1 VITLANV
8 ESAARRLEGVAHRTP
23 VLTSRTLD
31 AATGARVFL
40 KAENLQRGGAFKFR
54 GAYNRLATLDD
65 ETRAGGVLAFS
76 SGNHAQ
82 AVAIAARLLGTS
94 ATIVM
99 PTDTPAVKLD
109 ATRGYGAEV
118 VLYDRYAEDREAL
131 GAAMAA
137 DRGLTLVPPYED
149 EFVMAGQGTVALE
162 LLADAGPL
170 DLLLVCVGGGG
181 LIAGCATAA
190 KGLAPGI
197 RVVGVE
203 PAAGDDTKRSLEAG
217 ERVAIPVPRTIAD
230 GQQANIPGAM
240 TFAVNR
246 RLVDE
251 IVLATDEEI
260 LDAMV
265 FLFDRCK
272 VVAEPSGACA
282 LAALLAGNVDARG
295 LRIGVTISGGNV
307 GVRRFAELL
316 AGRSGAAPGPDGQTS
331 RQI

>member
-1 VITLANV
+1 
-8 ESAARRLEGVAHRTP
+8 
-23 VLTSRTLD
+23 
-31 AATGARVFL
+31 
-40 KAENLQRGGAFKFR
+40 
-54 GAYNRLATLDD
+54 
-65 ETRAGGVLAFS
+65 
-76 SGNHAQ
+76 
-82 AVAIAARLLGTS
+82 
-94 ATIVM
+94 
-99 PTDTPAVKLD
+99 
-109 ATRGYGAEV
+109 
-118 VLYDRYAEDREAL
+118 
-131 GAAMAA
+131 
-137 DRGLTLVPPYED
+137 
-149 EFVMAGQGTVALE
+149 MAGQGTVALE

>member
-1 VITLANV
+1 MITLADV

-54 GAYNRLATLDD
+54 GAYNRLATIDD

-190 KGLAPGI
+190 KALAPGI

-203 PAAGDDTKRSLEAG
+203 PAAGDDTKRSLKVG
-217 ERVAIPVPRTIAD
+217 ERVEIPVPRTIAD
-230 GQQANIPGAM
+230 GQQASIPGAM

>member
-1 VITLANV
+1 MITLADV

-54 GAYNRLATLDD
+54 GAYNRLATIDD

-190 KGLAPGI
+190 KALAPGI

-203 PAAGDDTKRSLEAG
+203 PAAGDDTKRSLKVG
-217 ERVAIPVPRTIAD
+217 ERVGIPVPRTIAD
-230 GQQANIPGAM
+230 GQQASIPGAM

>member
-1 VITLANV
+1 VITLADV
-8 ESAARRLEGVAHRTP
+8 KSAARRLEGVAHRTP